1 MVAVMGTRIRRL
13 MVIVVAGFAL
23 VASSCSNGADDPAEG
38 AIDDPATTPA
48 FGTEAPSPTTG
59 PTPTLATG
67 PDDTADAAVIPT
79 PLATPTADETDP
91 APSADGS
98 GGGETA
104 PPDPGDPATT
114 DPGAGGPTPTPTAR
128 PTATPTPVDDAT
140 PDRPV
145 TANLVVDVVERLGH
159 DPAAFTQGL
168 EFHEGRLY
176 ESRGLY
182 GRSALTEIDPATG
195 AVLRRTDLADE
206 FFAEGITVVDDR
218 IIQITWQE
226 ERAFVYDID
235 TFAVVD
241 EFTYLGEGWGI
252 CLDEAGA
259 DRRLV
264 MSNGSDTL
272 TFRDPE
278 TFAPTGSVDVTLNG
292 APLEDINELECVDG
306 LVWANVWLTDSIVV
320 IDPADGTVVSVIDA
334 RGLLTPAELVSADVL
349 NGIARDHDTGRW
361 LITGKL
367 WPTMFVVDFVPG

>member
-1 MVAVMGTRIRRL
+1 M
-13 MVIVVAGFAL
+13 
-23 VASSCSNGADDPAEG
+23 
-38 AIDDPATTPA
+38 
-48 FGTEAPSPTTG
+48 
-59 PTPTLATG
+59 
-67 PDDTADAAVIPT
+67 
-79 PLATPTADETDP
+79 
-91 APSADGS
+91 
-98 GGGETA
+98 
-104 PPDPGDPATT
+104 
-114 DPGAGGPTPTPTAR
+114 
-128 PTATPTPVDDAT
+128 
-140 PDRPV
+140 
-145 TANLVVDVVERLGH
+145 TANLVVDVLERLGH
-159 DPAAFTQGL
+159 DTTAFTQGL

-182 GRSALTEIDPATG
+182 GRSALTEIDPVTG

-218 IIQITWQE
+218 IIQITWRE

-241 EFTYLGEGWGI
+241 EFTYLGEGWGL

-259 DRRLV
+259 GRRLI
-264 MSNGSDTL
+264 MSDGTDVL

-278 TFAPTGSVDVTLNG
+278 TFAPTGSVDVTLDG
-292 APLEDINELECVDG
+292 APLDNINELECVDG

-334 RGLLTPAELVSADVL
+334 RGLLTPAELAGADVL

-367 WPTMFVVDFVPG
+367 WPTMFVVDFVPA

>member
-13 MVIVVAGFAL
+13 MVIVVAGLAL
-23 VASSCSNGADDPAEG
+23 VASSCSNGADDPADG
-38 AIDDPATTPA
+38 AIADPATTPA
-48 FGTEAPSPTTG
+48 FGTEAPPPTAS

-67 PDDTADAAVIPT
+67 QDDTPDPAVTPT
-79 PLATPTADETDP
+79 PLATPTTDGTDP

-98 GGGETA
+98 GGGETT
-104 PPDPGDPATT
+104 PPEPDDPATT
-114 DPGAGGPTPTPTAR
+114 DPGTGGPTPTPTAR

-145 TANLVVDVVERLGH
+145 AANLVVDVLERLDH
-159 DPAAFTQGL
+159 DPTAFTQGL

-195 AVLRRTDLADE
+195 AVLRRTDLTDE

-218 IIQITWQE
+218 IIQITWRE

-264 MSNGSDTL
+264 MSNGTDVL

-278 TFAPTGSVDVTLNG
+278 TFAPTGSVDVTVNG
-292 APLEDINELECVDG
+292 APLENINELECVDG
-306 LVWANVWLTDSIVV
+306 LVWANLWLTDSIVV

-334 RGLLTPAELVSADVL
+334 RGLLTPAELAGADVL

-367 WPTMFVVDFVPG
+367 WPTMFVVDFVPA